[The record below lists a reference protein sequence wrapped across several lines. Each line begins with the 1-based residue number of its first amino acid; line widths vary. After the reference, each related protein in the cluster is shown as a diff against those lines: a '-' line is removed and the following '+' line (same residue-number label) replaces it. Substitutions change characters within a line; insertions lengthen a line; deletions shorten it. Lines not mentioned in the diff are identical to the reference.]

1 MLKVQKQS
9 PFINKTQKEVIP
21 EAPQVEELLKNLE
34 FHKSIQRIT
43 NRINDTDNLEEIF
56 TDINED
62 IRQLFN
68 INVLN
73 IYAVDRP
80 KKEIYSMRL
89 EDSILK
95 EIRLPI
101 NNSTI
106 AGHAANTKRMIHIN
120 DAYNEREIRKIHE
133 QLSFDR
139 NLDKKK
145 GIVTGQV
152 MAIPI
157 LHDGSIMGVMEIM
170 NKKGSDKI
178 DDYRQIFLDE
188 IFNALGNT
196 FADNEN
202 APNQNRDD
210 KFDYLIEH
218 GLVTEADMR
227 KAWKKARNQK
237 ELIENI
243 LMRRYN
249 VYRED
254 IGKALAEYY
263 HCQFISYNGMLPIPH
278 DLLKNIKE
286 KHLQSLLLVPLN
298 KINGKINVIVDDPAN
313 IVKREAIEGLLKTK
327 TIKYSVS
334 LTEDILKY
342 IDRFYSSDE
351 VAVDV
356 EVEKE
361 EEEDKKDYIPIVEFR
376 AKMETEK
383 MTIKDESNEVIK
395 QTPDTIEQLVN
406 KIIHEANSR
415 LASDIHI
422 EPNMDTN
429 NIEIRYRIDGVCLLY
444 QTLPYRFLDAL
455 ISRIKVI
462 SNLDPSVKGMPQ
474 DGKIR
479 FKKPAGGE
487 IELRVA
493 IIPTQGGVEDV
504 VMSILAKGKVMPLE
518 VIGLSKRHYWELLKL
533 LERYQGM
540 ILFAGPTGSGITTT
554 IHACLANINTPEK
567 KIWTAEATVEIKQ
580 HGLRQVEIQPQ
591 TGLTFAKTMRSFLNA
606 DPDVIMVGGMP
617 DFETARICIETSL
630 NGRLILG
637 AMPTQSTTE
646 TIVRLMDMGVDSVNF
661 ADGLLGIL
669 AQRLVRTLCK
679 KCKETYHP
687 SKEEYE
693 ELAELYGNE
702 YFETLNLSYSNDLE
716 LYRPKGCD
724 DCDQTG
730 YTGRIGIHELLIV
743 SRNIKRMIQRRKNV
757 EFIQQAAMAEGMTTL
772 LQDGIIK
779 AIQGHTDV
787 NQIRRICI

>member
-1 MLKVQKQS
+1 VQKQS
-9 PFINKTQKEVIP
+9 PFINKSQKEVIP
-21 EAPQVEELLKNLE
+21 EAPQVDELLKNFE
-34 FHKSIQRIT
+34 FHKSIQSIT
-43 NRINDTDNLEEIF
+43 NRINKAGNLKEIF
-56 TDINED
+56 IDIAAD
-62 IRQLFN
+62 IRKLFN
-68 INVLN
+68 INILT
-73 IYAVDRP
+73 IYAVDRL

-89 EDSILK
+89 EDSTLK

-139 NLDKKK
+139 SFDKKM
-145 GIVTGQV
+145 GGVTSQV
-152 MAIPI
+152 MAIAI
-157 LHDGSIMGVMEIM
+157 LHDGIIMGVMEIM
-170 NKKGSDKI
+170 NKKGGNKI

-188 IFNALGNT
+188 ICNALGNT
-196 FADNEN
+196 FADNEK
-202 APNQNRDD
+202 ASDQNRDD
-210 KFDYLIEH
+210 KLNYLIEH
-218 GLVTEADMR
+218 GLVTESEMQ
-227 KAWKKARNQK
+227 KAWEKARDQK

-263 HCQFISYNGMLPIPH
+263 HCQFITFNDRLPIPH
-278 DLLKNIKE
+278 DLLKNIK
-286 KHLQSLLLVPLN
+286 KNHLLSLSWVPLN
-298 KINGKINVIVDDPAN
+298 KIDGKINVIVDDPLN

-351 VAVDV
+351 VVTAG
-356 EVEKE
+356 EKE
-361 EEEDKKDYIPIVEFR
+361 KDKKNYTPTAEFR
-376 AKMETEK
+376 IKLEAEK
-383 MTIKDESNEVIK
+383 MTIKDESSEVIK
-395 QTPDTIEQLVN
+395 QAPDTIEQLAN
-406 KIIHEANSR
+406 KIINEACSC

-422 EPNMDTN
+422 EPNTDTN
-429 NIEIRYRIDGVCLLY
+429 NIEIRYRINGVCLLY
-444 QTLPYRFLDAL
+444 QTLPYRFLEAF
-455 ISRIKVI
+455 ISRIKVM
-462 SNLDPSVKGMPQ
+462 SNLDPSVKGIPQ

-479 FKKPAGGE
+479 FKKLAGEE

-504 VMSILAKGKVMPLE
+504 VMSILAKEEIIPLE
-518 VIGLSKRHYWELLKL
+518 VLGLSKRHYWELLKL
-533 LERYQGM
+533 LKQNQGM

-554 IHACLANINTPEK
+554 IHACLATINTREK
-567 KIWTAEATVEIKQ
+567 KIWTAEAPVEIKQ

-591 TGLTFAKTMRSFLNA
+591 TGLNFAKAVRSFLNA
-606 DPDVIMVGGMP
+606 DPDVIMIGGMP
-617 DFETARICIETSL
+617 DYETARICIETSL

-637 AMPTQSTTE
+637 TLPTQSAIE
-646 TIVRLMDMGVDSVNF
+646 TITLVMSMGVDSVNF

-679 KCKETYHP
+679 NCKEAYHP
-687 SKEEYE
+687 SFEEYE
-693 ELAELYGNE
+693 ELAEVYGKE
-702 YFETLNLSYSNDLE
+702 YFEMMNLSYSNNLE
-716 LYRPKGCD
+716 LYRPKGCN

-730 YTGRIGIHELLIV
+730 YTGRMGIHELLIV
-743 SRNIKRMIQRRKNV
+743 SKNIKRMIQRRESVK
-757 EFIQQAAMAEGMTTL
+757 FIQQAAMAEGMTTL

>member
-9 PFINKTQKEVIP
+9 PFIKKSQKEVIP
-21 EAPQVEELLKNLE
+21 EAPQVEELLKNYE
-34 FHKSIQRIT
+34 FHKSILSIT
-43 NRINDTDNLEEIF
+43 SLISDAYTLKEIF
-56 TDINED
+56 IDIKED

-68 INVLN
+68 ISILN
-73 IYAVDRP
+73 IYTVDIL
-80 KKEIYSMRL
+80 KKEIYSMRI
-89 EDSILK
+89 EDSTIK

-101 NNSTI
+101 DNSTI
-106 AGHAANTKRMIHIN
+106 AGHAANTKMMIHIN

-133 QLSFDR
+133 HLGFDR
-139 NLDKKK
+139 NLDKKL

-157 LHDGSIMGVMEIM
+157 MHDGIIMGIMEIM
-170 NKKGSDKI
+170 NKKGSEKI
-178 DDYRQIFLDE
+178 DDYRQVFLDE
-188 IFNALGNT
+188 ICNALGNAFVT
-196 FADNEN
+196 DEN
-202 APNQNRDD
+202 PPNQSRDD

-218 GLVTEADMR
+218 GLITEAEMQ
-227 KAWKKARNQK
+227 KAWKKALDQE

-263 HCQFISYNGMLPIPH
+263 HCQFISFNGMLPIPH
-278 DLLKNIKE
+278 DLLKNIKK
-286 KHLQSLLLVPLN
+286 KHLQSLLWVPLN
-298 KINGKINVIVDDPAN
+298 KIDGKINVIVDDPVN
-313 IVKREAIEGLLKTK
+313 IVKRETIEGLLKTK
-327 TIKYSVS
+327 AIKYSVS
-334 LTEDILKY
+334 LTEDIFKY

-351 VAVDV
+351 VEV
-356 EVEKE
+356 EVEK
-361 EEEDKKDYIPIVEFR
+361 EEDKKDYIPIAEFR
-376 AKMETEK
+376 AILETKK
-383 MTIKDESNEVIK
+383 MTIKDESIEVIK

-406 KIIHEANSR
+406 KIINEAHSR

-422 EPNMDTN
+422 EPNTDTN

-444 QTLPYRFLDAL
+444 QTLPYTLLDAF

-479 FKKPAGGE
+479 FQKPAGGE

-504 VMSILAKGKVMPLE
+504 VMSFLAKGTIMPLE
-518 VIGLSKRHYWELLKL
+518 VIGLSKRHYLELLKL
-533 LERYQGM
+533 LEQYQGM

-554 IHACLANINTPEK
+554 IHACLSNINTPEK
-567 KIWTAEATVEIKQ
+567 KIWTAESPVEIKQ

-591 TGLTFAKTMRSFLNA
+591 TGLNFAKAVRSFLNA
-606 DPDVIMVGGMP
+606 DPDVIMIGGIP
-617 DFETARICIETSL
+617 GFETARICVETSL

-637 AMPTQSTTE
+637 ALTTQSTTE

-661 ADGLLGIL
+661 GDGLLGIL

-679 KCKETYHP
+679 KCKEAYHP
-687 SKEEYE
+687 SNEEYE
-693 ELAELYGNE
+693 ELAEIYGKE
-702 YFETLNLSYSNDLE
+702 YFEGLNLSYSNDLE

-730 YTGRIGIHELLIV
+730 YAGRMGIHELLIV
-743 SRNIKRMIQRRKNV
+743 SRNIKRMIQRRENV

-772 LQDGIIK
+772 LQD
-779 AIQGHTDV
+779 
-787 NQIRRICI
+787 

>member
-1 MLKVQKQS
+1 MQKQS
-9 PFINKTQKEVIP
+9 PFINKPQKEVIS
-21 EAPQVEELLKNLE
+21 EAPQVEELLKNFE
-34 FHKSIQRIT
+34 FHKSIQSIT
-43 NRINDTDNLEEIF
+43 NRINDADNLKEIF
-56 TDINED
+56 IDVKEE

-68 INVLN
+68 INILT
-73 IYAVDRP
+73 IYAVDRF

-89 EDSILK
+89 EDSTLK

-106 AGHAANTKRMIHIN
+106 AGHVANTKRMIHIN

-139 NLDKKK
+139 NLDKKM

-157 LHDGSIMGVMEIM
+157 LHDGIIMGVMEIM
-170 NKKGSDKI
+170 NKKGGDKI

-202 APNQNRDD
+202 APNQSRDD

-218 GLVTEADMR
+218 GLVTGAEMQ
-227 KAWKKARNQK
+227 KAWKKARDQK

-263 HCQFISYNGMLPIPH
+263 HCQFITFNDRLPIPH
-278 DLLKNIKE
+278 DLLKNIKK
-286 KHLQSLLLVPLN
+286 KHLQSLLWVPLN

-327 TIKYSVS
+327 AIKYSVS

-351 VAVDV
+351 VDI
-356 EVEKE
+356 EVEK
-361 EEEDKKDYIPIVEFR
+361 EEDKKDYIPLAEFR
-376 AKMETEK
+376 AKLETEK
-383 MTIKDESNEVIK
+383 MIIKDESSEVIK
-395 QTPDTIEQLVN
+395 QTPDTIEQLAN
-406 KIIHEANSR
+406 KIINEAHSR
-415 LASDIHI
+415 RASDIHI
-422 EPNMDTN
+422 EPNTDTN

-444 QTLPYRFLDAL
+444 QTLPYRFLDAF

-493 IIPTQGGVEDV
+493 IIPTHGGVEDV
-504 VMSILAKGKVMPLE
+504 VMSILTKGKIMPLE

-554 IHACLANINTPEK
+554 IHACLSNINTPEK
-567 KIWTAEATVEIKQ
+567 KIWTAEAPVEIKQ

-591 TGLTFAKTMRSFLNA
+591 AGLNFAKAVRSFLNA
-606 DPDVIMVGGMP
+606 DPDVIMIGGMP
-617 DFETARICIETSL
+617 DYETARICIETSL

-637 AMPTQSTTE
+637 ALPTQSAIE
-646 TIVRLMDMGVDSVNF
+646 TIVRLMDMGVDPINF

-669 AQRLVRTLCK
+669 AQRLVHTLCK
-679 KCKETYHP
+679 KCKEAYHP

-693 ELAELYGNE
+693 ELAGVYGNE
-702 YFETLNLSYSNDLE
+702 YFEMLNLSYSNDLE

-730 YTGRIGIHELLIV
+730 YTGRMGIHELLIV
-743 SRNIKRMIQRRKNV
+743 SKNIKRMIQRRENV
-757 EFIQQAAMAEGMTTL
+757 EFIQHAAMAEGMTTL

>member
-1 MLKVQKQS
+1 MQKQS
-9 PFINKTQKEVIP
+9 PFINKSQKKVIP
-21 EAPQVEELLKNLE
+21 EAPQVEELLKNFE
-34 FHKSIQRIT
+34 FHKSIQSIT
-43 NRINDTDNLEEIF
+43 NRINDADNLKEIF
-56 TDINED
+56 TDIKED

-68 INVLN
+68 INILT
-73 IYAVDRP
+73 IYTVDRL

-89 EDSILK
+89 EDSTLK

-139 NLDKKK
+139 NLDKKM

-157 LHDGSIMGVMEIM
+157 VHDGIIMGVMEIM
-170 NKKGSDKI
+170 NKKGVDKI

-188 IFNALGNT
+188 ICNALGNT

-202 APNQNRDD
+202 APNQSRDD

-218 GLVTEADMR
+218 GLVTEEEMQ
-227 KAWKKARNQK
+227 KAWKKARDQK

-243 LMRRYN
+243 LMLKYN

-263 HCQFISYNGMLPIPH
+263 HCQFITFNDRLPIPH
-278 DLLKNIKE
+278 DLLKNIKK
-286 KHLQSLLLVPLN
+286 KHLQSILWAPLN
-298 KINGKINVIVDDPAN
+298 KIDGKINVIVDDPVN

-327 TIKYSVS
+327 AIKYSVS

-342 IDRFYSSDE
+342 IDCFYSSDE
-351 VAVDV
+351 VEA
-356 EVEKE
+356 EVELEK
-361 EEEDKKDYIPIVEFR
+361 EEDKKDSIPIAEFR
-376 AKMETEK
+376 AKLEEEK
-383 MTIKDESNEVIK
+383 MTIKDESSEVTK

-406 KIIHEANSR
+406 KIINEAHSR

-422 EPNMDTN
+422 EPNTDTN

-444 QTLPYRFLDAL
+444 QTLPYTFLDAF

-504 VMSILAKGKVMPLE
+504 VMSILAKGKIMPLE

-533 LERYQGM
+533 LEQYQGM

-567 KIWTAEATVEIKQ
+567 IIWTAETPVEIKQ

-591 TGLTFAKTMRSFLNA
+591 IGLNFAKAVRSFLNA
-606 DPDVIMVGGMP
+606 DPDVIMIGGIP
-617 DFETARICIETSL
+617 GFETARICVETSL
-630 NGRLILG
+630 NGRLVLG
-637 AMPTQSTTE
+637 SLTTQSAIE
-646 TIVRLMDMGVDSVNF
+646 TIARLMDMGVDPVNF

-679 KCKETYHP
+679 KCKEAYNP
-687 SKEEYE
+687 SKEEYK
-693 ELAELYGNE
+693 ELAEIYGEE
-702 YFETLNLSYSNDLE
+702 YFEGLNLSYSNDLE
-716 LYRPKGCD
+716 LYRPKGCE

-730 YTGRIGIHELLIV
+730 YAGRMGIHELLIV
-743 SRNIKRMIQRRKNV
+743 SRNIKRMIQRRENV
-757 EFIQQAAMAEGMTTL
+757 ELIQQAAMSEGMTTL
-772 LQDGIIK
+772 LQDGILK

-787 NQIRRICI
+787 NQIRRICK